1 MNKFICISP
10 TYEILRYGHDK
21 KKAQTED
28 AHRMGKLTKFIIGWY
43 DLIDPSKPPAPENYR
58 FEACQAE
65 DADVVI
71 FVDKNRKDTILKGAE
86 LNGK

>member
-1 MNKFICISP
+1 MSP

-21 KKAQTED
+21 IKKQTED
-28 AHRMGKLTKFIIGWY
+28 AHRMGKFSKFIIGWY

-65 DADVVI
+65 TPDVVI
-71 FVDKNRKDTILKGAE
+71 FVAKDRKATILKGSE
-86 LNGK
+86 LDTPEA